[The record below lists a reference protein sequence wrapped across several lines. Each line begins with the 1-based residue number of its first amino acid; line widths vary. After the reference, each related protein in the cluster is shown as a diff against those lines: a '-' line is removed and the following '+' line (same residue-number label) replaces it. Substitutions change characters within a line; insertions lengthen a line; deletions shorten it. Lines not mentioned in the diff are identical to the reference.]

1 MRKNKAYQVNIV
13 KLILLLILENNVY
26 NQINYDL
33 GFENMCGIVG
43 YVGDKQAS
51 PILIEGLKRLE
62 YRGYDS
68 AGIAVIDAANS
79 LNVRKEK
86 GKVANLE
93 AILEASPAHGN
104 IGIAHTRW
112 ATHGQPEKR
121 NAHPHVAGDIAIVH
135 NGIIENYQ
143 ELKAQLQAQGAVFI
157 SDTDTE
163 VIAHWLNI
171 SVQNGATFEQA
182 FLDMRKVLH
191 GAYAIVAIHA
201 GEPNTLYAT
210 RHGSPMVISV
220 NENEAFIASDMLAL
234 AGYVTNGVYLN
245 EGDAAIL
252 QAGNM
257 QIFDKNN
264 VKVERAITQFNVTHQ
279 AHDKAGYAHYMLK
292 EIYEQ
297 PAIIRKTIAEYFAAD
312 AGEFN
317 FPLLKADLS
326 AINNLTIVACGTSF
340 YAAQVMSYW
349 LEQYANVPVRIDIAS
364 EFRYRSP
371 KLPEGGAALFISQSG
386 ETADTL
392 AALRYCKQAG
402 QHVIAMVNVPTSSM
416 AREADSVIQTLAG
429 AEIGVASTKAF
440 TAQLTTLAALTLAI
454 AKAKQTIND
463 DTYSSL
469 VHGLSEVSDKIE
481 IVLDDA
487 KHYDSLALALMYARD
502 MLFLGRGTSYPLA
515 NEGALKMKEIS
526 YIHAEGYAAGELKHG
541 PIALV
546 DDGVPIIVIAPDD
559 ELFEKS
565 ASNLEETAARKGN
578 VVLISSAEKIAN
590 FKGNMTH
597 SASVPHCHSFYAPIL
612 YAVPLQLLAY
622 YVALHK
628 GADIDQPR
636 NLAKSVTVE

>member
-1 MRKNKAYQVNIV
+1 
-13 KLILLLILENNVY
+13 
-26 NQINYDL
+26 
-33 GFENMCGIVG
+33 MCGIVG

-68 AGIAVIDAANS
+68 AGIAVVDEMNK

-93 AILEASPAHGN
+93 AILEASPASGN

-143 ELKAQLQAQGAVFI
+143 ELKAQLQAKGAVFI

-163 VIAHWLNI
+163 VIAHLLNVAI
-171 SVQNGATFEQA
+171 QNGASIQQA

-201 GEPNTLYAT
+201 HDPNTLYAT
-210 RHGSPMVISV
+210 RHGSPMLISV
-220 NENEAFIASDMLAL
+220 NETEAFIASDVLAL
-234 AGYVTNGVYLN
+234 AGYVQSGIYLH
-245 EGDAAIL
+245 EGDAAIVRV
-252 QAGNM
+252 GEM
-257 QIFDKNN
+257 QIFDLNDA
-264 VKVERAITQFNVTHQ
+264 KVERSVTQFNVTHQ
-279 AHDKAGYAHYMLK
+279 AHDKAGYKHYMLK
-292 EIYEQ
+292 EIHEQ
-297 PAIIRKTIAEYFAAD
+297 PTIIRRTIAQYFAND
-312 AGEFN
+312 ASEFQ
-317 FPLLKADLS
+317 FPLLKADLHE
-326 AINNLTIVACGTSF
+326 INNLTIVACGTSF

-349 LEQYANVPVRIDIAS
+349 LEQYADIPVRIDIAS
-364 EFRYRSP
+364 EFRYRKP
-371 KLPEGGAALFISQSG
+371 KLPKDGVALFISQSG

-392 AALRYCKQAG
+392 AALRHSKQAG
-402 QHVIAMVNVPTSSM
+402 QHVIAMVNVATSSM

-454 AKAKQTIND
+454 AKAKKTIAEAEYLKL
-463 DTYSSL
+463 T
-469 VHGLSEVSDKIE
+469 HGLSEVSDKIE
-481 IVLDDA
+481 AVLANA

-597 SASVPHCHSFYAPIL
+597 SAAMPACHSFYAPIL